1 MAMFG
6 IVAVSRPG
14 TTRCFQ
20 IVLFFANL
28 HRAFCDLCGKF
39 WFRFS
44 FVFLR
49 VRCGANLKFF
59 HFLRNYLTDLPCR
72 VLNSRVFACIR
83 GPMVLISVHQRESAV
98 KKVFGCGSA
107 ASCFLLTVFLVSPA
121 ASAQPSPQANA
132 DVTSIHNRHPAASTT
147 TAYTLP
153 PDKLVKAKALY
164 DFSIRLRIVE
174 SIYSF
179 LVLVAL
185 LLFRTTT
192 RYRVWAEAVSKLRFV
207 QALVFVPLLM
217 FTISLLLLPLRI
229 YGHHVSLSYGLSIEK
244 WGPWFV
250 DFFQGEALT
259 SGLLVVILW
268 LLILIIRKSPKL
280 WWFYAW
286 LVAVPILVF
295 LTFAAPLVFDRIFNN
310 FEPLDRKHPELTE
323 AIEKLVQRGGLS
335 IPQSRIYEM
344 DASRR
349 YTTLNAYVTGF
360 GASKR
365 VVVWDTTIQK
375 LTTPETLAVFGHEMG
390 HYVLHHI
397 IYGMI
402 AAAIGLL
409 IGLYLVYR
417 VSDWALGLFQQR
429 SGIRELS
436 DWAAAPVILLLFG
449 VLGFFAEPIGN
460 TISREI
466 EHQADVYGLEI
477 TYGAVP
483 DSQEAAAH
491 SFQVLGELSLD
502 YPYPSKW
509 VVVWFYDHPAIS
521 DRVRFA
527 SEYDPWGKGEKPRY
541 VSK

>member
-1 MAMFG
+1 MYCLLITLLA
-6 IVAVSRPG
+6 
-14 TTRCFQ
+14 
-20 IVLFFANL
+20 FFTAN
-28 HRAFCDLCGKF
+28 
-39 WFRFS
+39 
-44 FVFLR
+44 
-49 VRCGANLKFF
+49 AN
-59 HFLRNYLTDLPCR
+59 
-72 VLNSRVFACIR
+72 A
-83 GPMVLISVHQRESAV
+83 
-98 KKVFGCGSA
+98 
-107 ASCFLLTVFLVSPA
+107 
-121 ASAQPSPQANA
+121 SPQANA
-132 DVTSIHNRHPAASTT
+132 DIASTHISHVAPTT

-153 PDKLVKAKALY
+153 PDKLEKAKALY
-164 DFSIRLRIVE
+164 DLSIRLRIGE

-192 RYRVWAEAVSKLRFV
+192 RYRDWAEAVSRWRFV

-217 FTISLLLLPLRI
+217 FTVALLLLPLRI
-229 YGHHVSLSYGLSIEK
+229 YAHHVSLSYGLSIEK

-250 DFFQGEALT
+250 DFFQGEGLT
-259 SGLLVVILW
+259 AGLLVVILW
-268 LLILIIRKSPKL
+268 LLTILIRKSPKR

-286 LVAVPILVF
+286 LVALPILAF
-295 LTFAAPLVFDRIFNN
+295 LTFAAPLVFDPMFNN
-310 FEPLDRKHPELTE
+310 FEPLDRKHPQLTE
-323 AIEKLVQRGGLS
+323 AIEKVVQRGGLS
-335 IPQSRIYEM
+335 IPRSRIYEM

-402 AAAIGLL
+402 AGAIGLL

-417 VSDWALGLFQQR
+417 FSSWALGLFQQR
-429 SGIRELS
+429 SGIRTLS
-436 DWAAAPVILLLFG
+436 DWAAVPLIFLLFA

-466 EHQADVYGLEI
+466 EHQADVYGLEVTHGI
-477 TYGAVP
+477 VP

-509 VVVWFYDHPAIS
+509 VVLWFYDHPSIS

-527 SEYDPWGKGEKPRY
+527 SEYDPDTGRFVRK
-541 VSK
+541 